1 MSYLDRI
8 RACNNADLNGFI
20 PLRVAGKGVGWI
32 RKGFAG
38 HLAAWPEVF
47 RVSDR
52 AVGLNP
58 DLDSFADRTEA
69 VAEVTDALV
78 EQGVIDRRHGERYP
92 VTPGTRDEAVFL
104 LDRAS
109 APYFGIRA
117 FGQHMNGFV
126 RDGVDLKMWVAR
138 RSRTKSNFPYKLDN
152 MVAGGLPHGMGF
164 EENLIKECWEEASV
178 PSRLARQ
185 ARAVGVIS
193 YCAETRRGLK
203 PDIQYCYDLELPA
216 DFEPRCNDDEV
227 EEYYLW
233 PLDRVADLVRES
245 AEFKMNC
252 DLVIIH
258 FLMRHGY
265 ITPDHPEYLALG
277 AGLYQWAGFEP
288 QGDPD

>member
-20 PLRVAGKGVGWI
+20 PLQAVGRGVGWI
-32 RKGFAG
+32 RRGFAEQ
-38 HLAAWPEVF
+38 LAAWPEVF
-47 RVSDR
+47 RVSEQ
-52 AVGLNP
+52 AVVLNP
-58 DLDSFADRTEA
+58 SLDDFSDCTQA

-78 EQGVIDRRHGERYP
+78 EKGVIDRRHGEMYP

-126 RDGVDLKMWVAR
+126 RDGGDLKMWVAR
-138 RSRTKSNFPYKLDN
+138 RSRDKTNFPYKLDN
-152 MVAGGLPHGMGF
+152 TVAGGLPHGIGLQ
-164 EENLIKECWEEASV
+164 ENLVKECWEEAAI
-178 PSRLARQ
+178 PSNLAEQ
-185 ARAVGVIS
+185 AQPVGVIS
-193 YCAETRRGLK
+193 YCAETQRGLK
-203 PDIQYCYDLELPA
+203 PDIQYCYDLELPH

-233 PLDRVADLVRES
+233 PLGKVADVVRES
-245 AEFKMNC
+245 TEFKMNC

-265 ITPDHPEYLALG
+265 IAPDHPEYLALG
-277 AGLYQWAGFEP
+277 DGLYHWVEFETSI
-288 QGDPD
+288 